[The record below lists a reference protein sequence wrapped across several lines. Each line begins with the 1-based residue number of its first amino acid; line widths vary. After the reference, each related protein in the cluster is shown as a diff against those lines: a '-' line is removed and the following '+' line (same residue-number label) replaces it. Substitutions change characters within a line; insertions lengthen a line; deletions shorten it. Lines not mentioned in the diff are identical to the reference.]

1 MPIVVITPPALADL
15 ADLDVSNATN
25 QMTLRNTAVGNFLDR
40 PSISIPCHAPDAA
53 PVGFMLMGHTDAD
66 RALISVATGLENL
79 IRGR

>member
-1 MPIVVITPPALADL
+1 MITPPALADL

-40 PSISIPCHAPDAA
+40 PSISIPCHASDAT
-53 PVGFMLMGHTDAD
+53 PVGFMLMEHTDAD
-66 RALISVATGLENL
+66 RVLIHVAAGLENL